1 MCRSSYSQRRLKWF
15 AASSKDGNKKTLGK
29 KKEVIDKVI
38 EEKKKEPIG
47 TKEAVEKKV
56 AGDLHKAANEDTG
69 KEGTTARAAVWTL
82 FLKTAVSDWFRHA
95 AHGSQDHRVGI
106 VRPTR
111 QIPPPLAVTVGV
123 GCAWRPLPR
132 CPAD

>member
-1 MCRSSYSQRRLKWF
+1 M
-15 AASSKDGNKKTLGK
+15 
-29 KKEVIDKVI
+29 I

-56 AGDLHKAANEDTG
+56 VGDLHKAANEDTG

-106 VRPTR
+106 GSTNPPNPSSSCGDCGRWLRLAASSSLSCRLASARDTSKLCSATR
-111 QIPPPLAVTVGV
+111 
-123 GCAWRPLPR
+123 
-132 CPAD
+132 